1 LIAVLKRS
9 FDMLAATL
17 GLIVAAPILAVAA
30 AAVRFSSPG
39 PILFR
44 QERIGRNF
52 TPFKILKFRTMQA
65 DAAQRGGPLTQGHH
79 DPRITRVGHVLRRW
93 KIDELPQLVNVLKG
107 EMSLVGPRPEVAKY
121 VNLFRDDYAEILQ
134 ARPGITDEASL
145 KYRDEAAFLSAV
157 DDAEQEYVSRI
168 LPDKIALAKAYLRE
182 RSFWGD
188 VVILLRTAAG
198 R

>member
-1 LIAVLKRS
+1 LIVVLKRS
-9 FDMLAATL
+9 FDIAAATFA
-17 GLIVAAPILAVAA
+17 LIVATPILAAAA

-65 DAAQRGGPLTQGHH
+65 DAPQRGGPLTQGHH

-93 KIDELPQLVNVLKG
+93 KIDELPQLVNVLRG

-121 VNLFRDDYAEILQ
+121 VNLFHDDYAEILQ
-134 ARPGITDEASL
+134 VRPGITDEASL

-157 DDAEQEYVSRI
+157 DDPEQEYVRRI

-188 VVILLRTAAG
+188 VAILLRTAFG